1 MKGGRRERERERT
14 RHRWLTSQRRVRE
27 GDETDYKA
35 GKERAGDV
43 KYVCLPD

>member
-1 MKGGRRERERERT
+1 MAREGWIAVKGGERERE
-14 RHRWLTSQRRVRE
+14 RHRWLTSQRRE
-27 GDETDYKA
+27 GDYKA